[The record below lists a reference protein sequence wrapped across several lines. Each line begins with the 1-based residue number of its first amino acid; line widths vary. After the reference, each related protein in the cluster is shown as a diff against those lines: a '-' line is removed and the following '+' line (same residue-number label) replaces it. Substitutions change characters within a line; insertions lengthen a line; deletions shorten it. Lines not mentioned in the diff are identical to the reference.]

1 MVLIEMALQ
10 RALSAYMGKVDK
22 AGMPY
27 ILHPLRLM
35 ARVTDPFEQAV
46 SLLHDVIEDSD
57 TTAEDLLNEGFPKNV
72 VEAVVLLSRRRG
84 ESYEVFIE
92 RICPHPLA
100 RKIKL
105 ADIEDNL
112 NVPRL
117 ASLGEPDLRRVSK
130 YHQAWRR
137 LKNFEAG
144 Q

>member
-10 RALSAYMGKVDK
+10 RAMSAYMGKVDK

-35 ARVTDPFEQAV
+35 ARFTDPIEQAV

-57 TTAEDLLNEGFPKNV
+57 TTAEDLLNEGFPEVV
-72 VEAVVLLSRRRG
+72 VEVVVILSRRRG
-84 ESYEVFIE
+84 ESYADFIE
-92 RICPHPLA
+92 RICLHPLA

-112 NVPRL
+112 NVLRL
-117 ASLGEPDLRRVSK
+117 ASLGESDLRRVSK
-130 YHQAWRR
+130 YHQAWKR
-137 LKNFEAG
+137 LSTFEAG

>member
-35 ARVTDPFEQAV
+35 ARFTDPFEQAV

-112 NVPRL
+112 NVLRL

-137 LKNFEAG
+137 LKNLEAG

>member
-1 MVLIEMALQ
+1 MALQ

-35 ARVTDPFEQAV
+35 ARFTDPFEQAV

-57 TTAEDLLNEGFPKNV
+57 TTAEDLLNEGFPENV

-112 NVPRL
+112 NVLRL

-137 LKNFEAG
+137 LQNFEAG

>member
-35 ARVTDPFEQAV
+35 TRFTDPFEQAV

-57 TTAEDLLNEGFPKNV
+57 TTAEDLLNEGFPEIV
-72 VEAVVLLSRRRG
+72 VEVVVILSRRRG
-84 ESYEVFIE
+84 ESYEDFIE
-92 RICPHPLA
+92 RICVHPLA

-112 NVPRL
+112 NVLRL
-117 ASLGEPDLRRVSK
+117 ASLGESDLRRVSK
-130 YHQAWRR
+130 YHQAWKR
-137 LKNFEAG
+137 LSTFEAG

>member
-27 ILHPLRLM
+27 ILHTLRLM
-35 ARVTDPFEQAV
+35 ARFTDPFEQAV

-57 TTAEDLLNEGFPKNV
+57 TTAEDLLNEGFPEFV
-72 VEAVVLLSRRRG
+72 VEVVVILSRRRG
-84 ESYEVFIE
+84 ESYADFIE
-92 RICPHPLA
+92 RICLNPLA

-112 NVPRL
+112 NVLRL
-117 ASLGEPDLRRVSK
+117 ASLGESDLRRVSK
-130 YHQAWRR
+130 YHQAWKR
-137 LKNFEAG
+137 LSTFEAG